1 MPRKR
6 TRSSRKRIPA
16 RHLPKGWTQ
25 KRAREIAAYY
35 DYQSD
40 EEAIAQ
46 AQAAYA
52 ANDSVMMPIPLQLLP
67 KVEKLIARASDKPS
81 STATPASATQRP
93 ENAARRRG

>member
-25 KRAREIAAYY
+25 TREIAAYY

-81 STATPASATQRP
+81 PTATPASATQRP